1 VDSEKGR
8 KMRIGLRKKK
18 QKPLDEKTITA
29 IMQRQLEIQREKYEQ
44 FFKDLESNKEKQRI
58 WNSLSNRDKIRILK
72 NLERGKHEK

>member
-29 IMQRQLEIQREKYEQ
+29 IMQRQLEIQQEKYEQ
-44 FFKDLESNKEKQRI
+44 FFKDLENNKEKQRI

-72 NLERGKHEK
+72 NALERGKK